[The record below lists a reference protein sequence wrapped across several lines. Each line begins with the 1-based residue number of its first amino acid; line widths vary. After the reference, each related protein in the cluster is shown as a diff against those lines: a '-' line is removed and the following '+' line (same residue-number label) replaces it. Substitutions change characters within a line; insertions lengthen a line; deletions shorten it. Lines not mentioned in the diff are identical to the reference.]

1 MNAVRVGLVAN
12 PFSARDIR
20 RVVANAAS
28 LQIADRA
35 NIVLRLLACLG
46 ACGVP
51 EVLAMPER
59 GGIRAHVERGLARAR
74 NTGDTRFARVRH
86 LDLPVT
92 GTVEDTRRAVRAMVA
107 EGVAAIVV
115 LGGDGTHRAVA
126 MDCGRTPI
134 ACVSTGTNNAFP
146 DHREPTVTGLAAGLA
161 VTGRVPPEAAYVPNK
176 RLDVYVN
183 DAERHP
189 ALVDVA
195 LVAERVVGA
204 RALWRPESLRELY
217 VTFADP
223 TVIGLSAIA
232 GFLQPVGR
240 REPGGVMVELGPA
253 PAEGATAADGAAG
266 AGGTAGAATAGKAGA
281 GGGEYAREAAV
292 AGDARR
298 SEGQDTPA
306 SADAAG
312 DARRVGAARPAVRL
326 DAPIAPG
333 WLRTVGVREWRR
345 LPARSPWTPRLRAG
359 MIALDGE
366 REIAFGEDDEV
377 RIVLE
382 PDAVRT
388 VDVEACMDYAARHGL
403 FRRDE
408 RRALDEPPGAAP

>member
-1 MNAVRVGLVAN
+1 MRVGLVAN

-20 RVVANAAS
+20 RVIANAAS
-28 LQIADRA
+28 LQITDRA
-35 NIVLRLLACLG
+35 NIVLRVLACLG
-46 ACGVP
+46 ACGVS

-59 GGIRAHVERGLARAR
+59 GGIRAHVERGIERAR
-74 NTGDTRFARVRH
+74 NTGDERFAPVRH
-86 LDLPVT
+86 LDFPVT

-107 EGVAAIVV
+107 EGVSAIVV

-126 MDCGRTPI
+126 MDCGRIPI

-146 DHREPTVTGLAAGLA
+146 DHREPTVTGLATGLA
-161 VTGRVPPEAAYVPNK
+161 VTGQVPPEVAYAANK
-176 RLDVYVN
+176 RLLVSIN
-183 DAERHP
+183 ETEHHP

-223 TVIGLSAIA
+223 SVIGLSAIA
-232 GFLQPVGR
+232 GFLDPVGR
-240 REPGGVMVELGPA
+240 REPEGVMVDIA
-253 PAEGATAADGAAG
+253 PL
-266 AGGTAGAATAGKAGA
+266 
-281 GGGEYAREAAV
+281 
-292 AGDARR
+292 
-298 SEGQDTPA
+298 P
-306 SADAAG
+306 ADASRP
-312 DARRVGAARPAVRL
+312 DTSPAVRI
-326 DAPIAPG
+326 DVPIAPG
-333 WLRTVGVREWRR
+333 WLRTIGVRSWSR
-345 LPARSPWTPRLRAG
+345 LAPGASRVPRLRAG

-366 REIAFGEDDEV
+366 REVGFGEDDDV

-388 VDVEACMDYAARHGL
+388 VDVEACMDYAARNGL

-408 RRALDEPPGAAP
+408 RRALGAGRPAGE